1 MSVNR
6 EKPYLIVLFEDGAY
20 KDLFMGFEFSMQK
33 QISPRSVCG
42 GFDKVCLELTDEK
55 SILLKELNKFPKAYV
70 LALIDADLDNCPDS
84 QIGKI
89 EKLKQKIDE
98 KYIDRVFIIGSKIEA
113 EDIKQVIIGQGK
125 WKTVSQKLEDSCKND
140 NCQLWQDEM
149 LKHNLDEISRLKQVF
164 DWE

>member
-6 EKPYLIVLFEDGAY
+6 EKPYLIVLFEDDAY

-33 QISPRSVCG
+33 QISQRPVCG
-42 GFDKVCLELTDEK
+42 GFDSVHLLLTNEK

-70 LALIDADLDNCPDS
+70 LALIDADSDNYPHS
-84 QIGKI
+84 QKGKI
-89 EKLKQKIDE
+89 DTLKTAIDV
-98 KYIDRVFIIGSKIEA
+98 KYQDRVFIIGSKIEA

-140 NCQLWQDEM
+140 HCQLWQDDM

-164 DWE
+164 NWE